1 MIVSPTGC
9 PMAGLAATSV
19 PYDSADSGTASSTE
33 SYDRAVSD
41 AFADLP
47 HDVRAAWM
55 GRYAAQEDAASR
67 AEALVERAE
76 MALVASGRSA
86 TIRDVWMLLA
96 RRAGSEVD
104 ADMRAAAALAGM
116 AMGLRAS

>member
-1 MIVSPTGC
+1 
-9 PMAGLAATSV
+9 
-19 PYDSADSGTASSTE
+19 
-33 SYDRAVSD
+33 
-41 AFADLP
+41 
-47 HDVRAAWM
+47 M

>member
-1 MIVSPTGC
+1 
-9 PMAGLAATSV
+9 MAGLAATSV
-19 PYDSADSGTASSTE
+19 PYDPAGIRVAPSTA
-33 SYDRAVSD
+33 SYDRAVRD
-41 AFADLP
+41 ALAELP
-47 HDVRAAWM
+47 HDVRAVWM
-55 GRYAAQEDAASR
+55 ARYAAQEDAASR

-76 MALVASGRSA
+76 TALLAADRPS

-96 RRAGSEVD
+96 RRAGSDDD

>member
-1 MIVSPTGC
+1 
-9 PMAGLAATSV
+9 MADLAATSV
-19 PYDSADSGTASSTE
+19 PYEPAVIGDTPNLTL
-33 SYDRAVSD
+33 YDLATYQALDR
-41 AFADLP
+41 LP

-55 GRYAAQEDAASR
+55 VRYAAQEDTAFR
-67 AEALVERAE
+67 AEALVERAGT
-76 MALVASGRSA
+76 ALIAAGRPA

-96 RRAGSEVD
+96 RRAGGGGD

>member
-1 MIVSPTGC
+1 
-9 PMAGLAATSV
+9 MAGLAAMSV
-19 PYDSADSGTASSTE
+19 PYDPVAGEGAPSTAP
-33 SYDRAVSD
+33 YDRAVRD
-41 AFADLP
+41 ALAELP

-55 GRYAAQEDAASR
+55 ARYAAQEDAASC

-76 MALVASGRSA
+76 TAFLAADRLA

-96 RRAGSEVD
+96 RRAGSDDD